1 MGIARPLKSL
11 IQNLIR
17 KFIKLIIVD
26 WQQGM
31 RNDVSKI
38 FVSIFL
44 FRNGWASR
52 FFRPVKS
59 NYWACMFSI
68 NPKFITWAITV
79 ILLSITTDVYGGFGR
94 NEIGLKVG
102 MINPRDY
109 EPYFPIQSEEIE
121 EYVQYGNAA
130 LYFFYLRNIN
140 SELNAGIDIGFAG
153 ILDKS
158 DNNTILKA
166 YPIDIYMAA
175 EVLKLY
181 GVEAYLGG
189 GYTWWLMEDKDDDL
203 QGISGL
209 FFKLELVYL
218 DARFEI
224 SYSHI
229 DHFGANKY
237 DLGGISARVGLSYQ
251 FSYL

>member
-1 MGIARPLKSL
+1 MMSPKILMCVSFFL
-11 IQNLIR
+11 IGPVKRSFRVEKEIIELSMLLIR
-17 KFIKLIIVD
+17 SIRIAPLIIT
-26 WQQGM
+26 
-31 RNDVSKI
+31 I
-38 FVSIFL
+38 L
-44 FRNGWASR
+44 
-52 FFRPVKS
+52 
-59 NYWACMFSI
+59 
-68 NPKFITWAITV
+68 
-79 ILLSITTDVYGGFGR
+79 ILLTTDVYAGFGR
-94 NEIGLKVG
+94 NNIGLKVG
-102 MINPRDY
+102 IINPRDF
-109 EPYFPIQSEEIE
+109 EPYFPIQSEELE

-166 YPIDIYMAA
+166 YPVDLYMAA

-181 GVEAYLGG
+181 GVETYLGG
-189 GYTWWLMEDKDDDL
+189 GYTWWLMEAKDDDL

-209 FFKLELVYL
+209 FFKLEFVYL

-229 DHFGANKY
+229 DHFGANRY
-237 DLGGISARVGLSYQ
+237 DLGGISARIGLSYQ
-251 FSYL
+251 FSYY